1 MAVEKMNRVS
11 LAFPAEKLEKE
22 QIKVISTGEFEPVRI
37 TESLSDK
44 SCSYIKQINENP
56 FDKLYSELMN
66 FLKMTGYNPEFREA
80 DVDIRVEVDT
90 EKLLSQIRQLN
101 EKLNSTFEM
110 RNNLKKELE
119 SKEKVIPYLD
129 ILSDLD
135 INLGDITNF
144 EMVRLL
150 FGRVPERNF
159 EPLIYSSVN
168 VPVLILE
175 VNRDEDNVWVFAFTT
190 PYFLNEAYKILHS
203 AYFTE
208 DSIPEGYSGTP
219 LEIKEKLEARI
230 KLDELQLKEAD
241 LEVQKILFSNVDF
254 INSIY
259 TSVLARKRVF
269 DLTRYG
275 GLSGGGS
282 IYFLDGWM
290 TDEKAKDLEK
300 DVDSDTVLISTP
312 GDKLSEDIKK
322 NIPVRLKNSNWFFK
336 PFETIT
342 EMYGTPGY
350 NEIDPSPFVAV
361 LFTVMFGFMLGDIGH
376 GLILALIGLFI
387 RKTSKKFGS
396 VIMYA
401 GFSAVFFGF
410 MYGSVFGF
418 EWLPAIFLRPVL
430 KIQELMIIAICFG
443 IGIVSLGLIL
453 NIINGFKQRNWEKA
467 VFGGEGIAGAL
478 FYLTS
483 VFSVSYYLVTKKIP
497 VPPALLIAALG
508 ISLVSIFLA
517 EPLSGLLDGKGLKF
531 QEGFVLVSF
540 VGLFNL
546 LIEYFSNAISFVRL
560 AAFALTH
567 GALFS
572 AFWIM
577 TLMVLPT
584 PGGGLW
590 AAIIFLIG
598 QLILV
603 GLEGLVVF
611 IQDLRLTY
619 YEYFTKFFEGSGHPF
634 KPLKFKA

>member
-44 SCSYIKQINENP
+44 SCSYIKQIDENP

-101 EKLNSTFEM
+101 EKLNNTFEM
-110 RNNLKKELE
+110 RNNLKRELE
-119 SKEKVIPYLD
+119 NKEKVIPYLD

-190 PYFLNEAYKILHS
+190 PHFLNEAYKILHS

-430 KIQELMIIAICFG
+430 KIQELMIIAIYFG

-453 NIINGFKQRNWEKA
+453 NIINGFKQHNWEKA
-467 VFGGEGIAGAL
+467 IFGGEGIAGVL

-497 VPPALLIAALG
+497 VPPALLIAVLG

-531 QEGFVLVSF
+531 PEGFVLVSF

>member
-453 NIINGFKQRNWEKA
+453 NI
-467 VFGGEGIAGAL
+467 
-478 FYLTS
+478 
-483 VFSVSYYLVTKKIP
+483 
-497 VPPALLIAALG
+497 
-508 ISLVSIFLA
+508 
-517 EPLSGLLDGKGLKF
+517 LKY
-531 QEGFVLVSF
+531 
-540 VGLFNL
+540 NKR
-546 LIEYFSNAISFVRL
+546 I
-560 AAFALTH
+560 
-567 GALFS
+567 
-572 AFWIM
+572 
-577 TLMVLPT
+577 
-584 PGGGLW
+584 
-590 AAIIFLIG
+590 
-598 QLILV
+598 
-603 GLEGLVVF
+603 
-611 IQDLRLTY
+611 
-619 YEYFTKFFEGSGHPF
+619 
-634 KPLKFKA
+634 

>member
-531 QEGFVLVSF
+531 PEGFVLVSF

>member
-1 MAVEKMNRVS
+1 M
-11 LAFPAEKLEKE
+11 
-22 QIKVISTGEFEPVRI
+22 
-37 TESLSDK
+37 
-44 SCSYIKQINENP
+44 
-56 FDKLYSELMN
+56 
-66 FLKMTGYNPEFREA
+66 
-80 DVDIRVEVDT
+80 
-90 EKLLSQIRQLN
+90 
-101 EKLNSTFEM
+101 
-110 RNNLKKELE
+110 
-119 SKEKVIPYLD
+119 
-129 ILSDLD
+129 
-135 INLGDITNF
+135 
-144 EMVRLL
+144 
-150 FGRVPERNF
+150 
-159 EPLIYSSVN
+159 
-168 VPVLILE
+168 
-175 VNRDEDNVWVFAFTT
+175 
-190 PYFLNEAYKILHS
+190 
-203 AYFTE
+203 
-208 DSIPEGYSGTP
+208 
-219 LEIKEKLEARI
+219 
-230 KLDELQLKEAD
+230 
-241 LEVQKILFSNVDF
+241 QKILFSNVDF

-430 KIQELMIIAICFG
+430 KIQELMIIAIYFG

-453 NIINGFKQRNWEKA
+453 NIINGFKQHNWEKA
-467 VFGGEGIAGAL
+467 IFGGEGIAGVL

-497 VPPALLIAALG
+497 VPPALLIAVLG

-531 QEGFVLVSF
+531 PEGFVLVSF

-619 YEYFTKFFEGSGHPF
+619 YEYFTKFKHWNLVQSRSRR
-634 KPLKFKA
+634 KFFYYC

>member
-101 EKLNSTFEM
+101 EKLNNTFEM

-119 SKEKVIPYLD
+119 NKEKVIPYLD

-531 QEGFVLVSF
+531 PEGFVLVSF

>member
-44 SCSYIKQINENP
+44 SCSYIKQIDENP

-101 EKLNSTFEM
+101 EKLNNTFEM
-110 RNNLKKELE
+110 RNNLKRELE
-119 SKEKVIPYLD
+119 NKEKVIPYLD

-190 PYFLNEAYKILHS
+190 PHFLNEAYKILHS

-430 KIQELMIIAICFG
+430 KIQELMIIAIYFG
-443 IGIVSLGLIL
+443 IGIVSLGLFL
-453 NIINGFKQRNWEKA
+453 NIINGFKQHNWEKA
-467 VFGGEGIAGAL
+467 IFGGEGIAGVL

-497 VPPALLIAALG
+497 VPPALLIAVLG

-531 QEGFVLVSF
+531 PEGFVLVSF

>member
-101 EKLNSTFEM
+101 EKLNNTFEM
-110 RNNLKKELE
+110 RNNLKRELE
-119 SKEKVIPYLD
+119 NKEKVIPYLD

-483 VFSVSYYLVTKKIP
+483 VFSVSYYLVTRKIP

-531 QEGFVLVSF
+531 PEGFVLVSF